1 MMLLFM
7 LEKNQMLK
15 KFMHIQ
21 IFYVLGLN
29 IFVLHSLM
37 NGPRKKMENLFLENK
52 IFHQNYLT
60 SFLGL
65 FIVEILN

>member
-1 MMLLFM
+1 MMSLFI

-29 IFVLHSLM
+29 IFVLHSLT
-37 NGPRKKMENLFLENK
+37 NGLKRRMENLFLENQ
-52 IFHQNYLT
+52 IFHHNYL
-60 SFLGL
+60 
-65 FIVEILN
+65 I